1 MFNLHSI
8 VAPIIGAINPNV
20 PVKVH
25 ISDDYTT
32 NASGVRIPK
41 YHKPFILIGQVQSL
55 TYTDI
60 ITLNGLNITGI
71 RRAIILSG
79 DIEGIVRVNQQGGDL
94 LELLDGSVWL
104 VAYVL
109 ENYALTSGWVRVA
122 VTMQNQ

>member
-1 MFNLHSI
+1 MRLHGI
-8 VAPIIGAINPNV
+8 VAPIVGSINPNIT
-20 PVKVH
+20 VKIH
-25 ISDDYTT
+25 PSIGYIENS
-32 NASGVRIPK
+32 SGVR
-41 YHKPFILIGQVQSL
+41 KPNYGEPFPLLGQVQSL

-71 RRAIILSG
+71 RRAVYLSG

-94 LELLDGSVWL
+94 IELPDGSVWL

-109 ENYALTSGWVRVA
+109 ENYALTSGWVKVA